1 MWRFLSFRQL
11 RISVTIAEIICL
23 AKSNHVIV
31 LASKISDSAFLR
43 SNYDS
48 EVTESMT
55 FPNGTAYN
63 VFVPSQKVRE
73 TVGSVR
79 AKNPFESSSSAG
91 FLHTHGPVV
100 QAEYYPSV
108 LPSFLLL
115 VRLHPSYSHLGPL
128 VRPFCTIAKS
138 DPRQLAWCQLYLE
151 RYTRIF
157 QKQKRT
163 DASCFACP
171 RRSCS

>member
-79 AKNPFESSSSAG
+79 AKNPFESSHAQLVSFTRTAQWCKRNIILPCFPAFYYSSASTPPI
-91 FLHTHGPVV
+91 HTWALSSDRSAPSQRAILDNLLGVS
-100 QAEYYPSV
+100 SV
-108 LPSFLLL
+108 L
-115 VRLHPSYSHLGPL
+115 RGIY
-128 VRPFCTIAKS
+128 
-138 DPRQLAWCQLYLE
+138 
-151 RYTRIF
+151 
-157 QKQKRT
+157 
-163 DASCFACP
+163 
-171 RRSCS
+171 